1 MCSDA
6 AITGATGA
14 VVSDGSTID
23 LIGNGNKQVSEGGA
37 KVGGQ
42 STVEPMDTEEK
53 KTCKYYSILL
63 KILLM

>member
-6 AITGATGA
+6 AITGTGVTGA
-14 VVSDGSTID
+14 VASDGSTVD
-23 LIGNGNKQVSEGGA
+23 LIGGGNKHPSEGGA

-53 KTCKYYSILL
+53 KTCKYIASY
-63 KILLM
+63 